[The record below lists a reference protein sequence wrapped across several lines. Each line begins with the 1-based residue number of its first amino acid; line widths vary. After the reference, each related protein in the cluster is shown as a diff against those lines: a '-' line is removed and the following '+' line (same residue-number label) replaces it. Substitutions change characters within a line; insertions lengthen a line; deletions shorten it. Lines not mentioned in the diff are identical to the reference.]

1 MDERPTEELMNTLLR
16 SGSIKSFIEENKD
29 SFVTETFGEYY
40 LQVLEKHH
48 LTKSEAIRQSGID
61 VNYGYQILRDF
72 KKKPSR
78 DLVLCLCFGAKMTV
92 LEAQRALRLSSLP
105 ILYPKN
111 RRDSILL
118 HALNNA
124 LTLEECNTR
133 LIREKEKPLIS

>member
-1 MDERPTEELMNTLLR
+1 MDERPTEELMNTLLQTR
-16 SGSIKSFIEENKD
+16 NIKSYLEENQD
-29 SFVTETFGEYY
+29 RFVTETFGEYY
-40 LQVLEKHH
+40 IKILEKHGV
-48 LTKSEAIRQSGID
+48 TKSEAIRRSGID

-78 DLVLCLCFGAKMTV
+78 DLVLCLSFGAKMTV
-92 LEAQRALRLSSLP
+92 LEAQRALRLASLP

-118 HALNNA
+118 YALNNA
-124 LTLEECNTR
+124 LTVEACNDR